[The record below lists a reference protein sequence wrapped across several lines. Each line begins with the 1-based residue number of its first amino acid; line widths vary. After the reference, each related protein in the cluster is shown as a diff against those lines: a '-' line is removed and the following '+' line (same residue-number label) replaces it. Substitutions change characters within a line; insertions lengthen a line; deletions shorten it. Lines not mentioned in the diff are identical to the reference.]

1 MQELMRTPKADGKV
15 WSDRSVSRAA
25 EGHGY
30 ALSPTYVRQLRSG
43 SRTNPSIDVVKT
55 LALVFDVPVSTFYPE
70 PDADEILRALD
81 VLQAA
86 GAETVLARGA
96 GHLSPRLF
104 RAIADAI
111 SQPNP
116 EPSPEASGGDTTGT
130 QGG

>member
-1 MQELMRTPKADGKV
+1 MCEFWPPRWLTSLCSPPPDGSPLDAPPT
-15 WSDRSVSRAA
+15 SDR
-25 EGHGY
+25 
-30 ALSPTYVRQLRSG
+30 QSG

-70 PDADEILRALD
+70 PDADEVLRALD

-130 QGG
+130 QGA